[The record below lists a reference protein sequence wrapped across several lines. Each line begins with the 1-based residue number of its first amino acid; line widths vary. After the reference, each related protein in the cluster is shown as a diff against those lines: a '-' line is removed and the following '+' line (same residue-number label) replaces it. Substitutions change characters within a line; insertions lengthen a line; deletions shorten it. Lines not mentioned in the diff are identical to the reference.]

1 MYPATG
7 GLQTSSLLVP
17 VPSPD
22 KMRRVAAGRAS
33 GVKLCPKEM
42 DMWTNRRP
50 DLARASL
57 RSDAQRNRRD
67 SARSGLRLLHQ
78 EQVRLKKRVQT
89 QEKET
94 SKGERKRGGEDDEDG
109 YTKCGIYDRKRA

>member
-1 MYPATG
+1 MG
-7 GLQTSSLLVP
+7 
-17 VPSPD
+17 
-22 KMRRVAAGRAS
+22 RVAAGRTS

-42 DMWTNRRP
+42 DMWTNRRA

-67 SARSGLRLLHQ
+67 CEKWTTATASRIGAAKEDSP
-78 EQVRLKKRVQT
+78 T

-94 SKGERKRGGEDDEDG
+94 SKGERKRGGEGDEDG